1 MFSGAGT
8 LRFSSCS
15 RGRASAAPRRRIPS
29 VPAAVFPLPPPGG
42 SPPPAKGCS
51 SSDPCR
57 GIGEAADPQR
67 PAPEAGIFR
76 RPQYTRFLQLL
87 KQQRRP
93 HFPLSAAAPVSGLI
107 FPCFAGKRLP
117 PLRPGP
123 FLGKRSHPGRISP
136 GCKREG
142 QAGHRPGRGS
152 CLVRLP
158 CPCRI
163 PQGARLPV
171 GRLPRVADRKKSCP
185 ASAEQ
190 PS

>member
-8 LRFSSCS
+8 LRFSSCP

-57 GIGEAADPQR
+57 GIGEAADPRR

-107 FPCFAGKRLP
+107 FPLFRRQKAASPPAGAISRKTLTSRQDIPRMQKRRARRSPPRQGFLP
-117 PLRPGP
+117 RPAP
-123 FLGKRSHPGRISP
+123 
-136 GCKREG
+136 
-142 QAGHRPGRGS
+142 
-152 CLVRLP
+152 
-158 CPCRI
+158 
-163 PQGARLPV
+163 LPV
-171 GRLPRVADRKKSCP
+171 PHSSGRPPPRGPPSTGGGPQKKLSSIC
-185 ASAEQ
+185 
-190 PS
+190 